1 MVELDEHPLGQD
13 LQDVLLA
20 LTGRRTVPNVLIN
33 GASIGGA
40 DDIVEL
46 DNGGQLVSKIQAL
59 GQRKVEVSERF
70 SAEQVKGAAPA
81 H

>member
-1 MVELDEHPLGQD
+1 MQD
-13 LQDVLLA
+13 LLLG

-40 DDIVEL
+40 DDIIDL
-46 DNGGQLVSKIQAL
+46 DNKGQLISKMQEM
-59 GQRKVEVSERF
+59 GQRKVQVSERF